1 MISRIQSKFGTAGLV
16 VAIVALVVAL
26 TGAAFAA
33 GGLTKQQEKQVK
45 KIAKKY
51 AGKQGAQG
59 PIGPQGPA
67 GPKGDPGAKGDKG
80 DQGDQGIQGKQGL
93 PGAPGEDGA
102 CSEANAECILPS
114 GATETG
120 TWLLG
125 TDDGPSGVPLTFNL
139 QLAEAPEALH
149 YVNAAGLERV
159 FVAGEGIKNVTP
171 VNCLGSAEEPTAPA
185 GHVCV
190 YAEEEELAALPG
202 YVPIGALRKLYTTG
216 ATFFYSLE
224 PGDFAVGT
232 WAVTAK

>member
-1 MISRIQSKFGTAGLV
+1 MISRIHSKLGTAGLV

-26 TGAAFAA
+26 TGVAVAAT
-33 GGLTKQQEKQVK
+33 GLNSKQKKEVK
-45 KIAKKY
+45 NIAKQY
-51 AGKQGAQG
+51 AGKPGAQG
-59 PIGPQGPA
+59 PA
-67 GPKGDPGAKGDKG
+67 GAKGDTGAKGDPGAKGD
-80 DQGDQGIQGKQGL
+80 QGIQGIQGKQGNQ
-93 PGAPGEDGA
+93 GVPGEDGA
-102 CSEANAECILPS
+102 CSEANPSCVLPS

-125 TDDGPSGVPLTFNL
+125 TDDGPSGVPLSFNL

-159 FVAGEGIKNVTP
+159 FVPGEGIKNVTA
-171 VNCLGSAEEPTAPA
+171 VTCLGSAEEPTAPA

-216 ATFFYSLE
+216 ATFFFSLE